1 MPKKGIKQKQ
11 KQRQSVNVKIHIDN
25 SGRRKGGERRRK
37 ERVATNTPIQRPQI
51 LYFNNGM
58 PPQYINTP
66 NISSRDP
73 TPPINTPPIPP
84 IQSPP
89 DIVRNIPPTISLGQ
103 RRDLM
108 ANRAEERRQ
117 EDTPPLLR
125 LLKPTG
131 YIPPPENVM
140 SRIMESNKKD
150 DDEEIDES
158 YAPSSPSSDN
168 NSLDRYFERQQRNL
182 ELSYP
187 PPPLAVVGSELME
200 NTEDYEEEGAGGTK
214 KGTGAW
220 EGLKIPKNPN
230 YKPPSNKL
238 WNFVNGY
245 EVNRTAGNEERH
257 LHLNEKYFN
266 IYG

>member
-58 PPQYINTP
+58 PPQYINPP
-66 NISSRDP
+66 NIQSRDP
-73 TPPINTPPIPP
+73 TPPINTPPIIP

-89 DIVRNIPPTISLGQ
+89 VMVRQTPPTLGQ

-108 ANRAEERRQ
+108 ARSAEARINN
-117 EDTPPLLR
+117 DNPPR
-125 LLKPTG
+125 LNTTG

-140 SRIMESNKKD
+140 SRIMKDNKKD
-150 DDEEIDES
+150 EDEEND
-158 YAPSSPSSDN
+158 APPSPSSED
-168 NSLDRYFERQQRNL
+168 SLDRHFERQQRNL

-200 NTEDYEEEGAGGTK
+200 NTEDYEEEGAGGYK
-214 KGTGAW
+214 AGTG
-220 EGLKIPKNPN
+220 EYSKLRVPKNPN
-230 YKPPSNKL
+230 YIPPYNKL
-238 WNFVNGY
+238 WNFKGGY
-245 EVNRTAGNEERH
+245 EVMKTGKNDQKY
-257 LHLNEKYFN
+257 LDLNETYFN
-266 IYG
+266 VYG